1 MKALITGS
9 TSLVGIEIA
18 KILAKNNI
26 DLVLHYHNKED
37 KVLELKKELESL
49 VNVETVKCDLSKKEE
64 LNKLTKYDVDIL
76 INNAALDKPDL
87 FDNKNIDDFKEI
99 LDVNLIAPF
108 YLSKELGKKM
118 YDKKYGKIIN
128 ISSTNGIDT
137 YFPMCLDY
145 DSSKAGL
152 ISLTHN
158 LSLQFKPYVNV
169 NSIAPGTLDTE
180 QLDDEF
186 KRQEE
191 EKIYKER
198 FGKPIEVAYL
208 VEFLISDKADYI
220 NNQVIRIDGG
230 LY

>member
-26 DLVLHYHNKED
+26 DLILHYHNKED
-37 KVLELKKELESL
+37 IALNLKKELESI
-49 VNVETVKCDLSKKEE
+49 VNVEIVKCDLSKKDE
-64 LNKLTKYDVDIL
+64 LDKLIKYDVDIL
-76 INNAALDKPDL
+76 INNAALDKPDI

-118 YDKKYGKIIN
+118 YEKKYGKIIN

-137 YFPMCLDY
+137 NFPMCIDY
-145 DSSKAGL
+145 DASKAAL

-169 NSIAPGTLDTE
+169 NAIAPGTLDTE
-180 QLDDEF
+180 QLDDDF
-186 KRQEE
+186 KKQEE

-230 LY
+230 IY

>member
-26 DLVLHYHNKED
+26 DLILHYHNKED
-37 KVLELKKELESL
+37 IALNLKKELESI
-49 VNVETVKCDLSKKEE
+49 VNVEIVKCDLSKKDE
-64 LNKLTKYDVDIL
+64 LDKLIKYDVDIL
-76 INNAALDKPDL
+76 INNAALDKPDI

-118 YDKKYGKIIN
+118 YEKKYGKIIN

-137 YFPMCLDY
+137 NFPMCIDY
-145 DSSKAGL
+145 DASKAAL

-169 NSIAPGTLDTE
+169 NAIAPGTLDTE
-180 QLDDEF
+180 ELDSEF
-186 KRQEE
+186 KKLES

-230 LY
+230 IY